1 MELDF
6 GHFDEAEHSPVPTGG
21 RMNGLPS
28 PHSAHCSFYRTR
40 TLQALTNEKKAKKVR
55 FYRNGDRYFKG
66 IVYAVA
72 VERFRTFDALLAD
85 LTRLLS
91 DHIQPAPGGP
101 LSSSPSTNAQRS
113 TTMDELEEGESY
125 VCASENIY
133 KKVDYTKNVNPN
145 WSVNVK
151 ASASQK
157 NLQSLASKQANEA
170 REGKEFVRPKL
181 VTVMRSGVK
190 PRKAVRVLL
199 NKKTAHSFEQVLT
212 DITEAIKLESG
223 VVKKIYTL
231 DGKQV
236 TCLQDFF
243 GDDDVF
249 IACGPEKFR
258 YAQDDFSLDENALYP
273 SGTKPKSAQG
283 AFNNQ
288 EGCRM
293 MKKKGSKSPGPM
305 RRSKSPAE
313 STNGTGSSS
322 QLSTPISKQSPTST
336 PNSPGIHRK
345 QSPTSTPNSP
355 GIHRKQKDLYLPLS
369 LDDDDSLGES
379 M

>member
-6 GHFDEAEHSPVPTGG
+6 GHFDERDKTSRTPRAG
-21 RMNGLPS
+21 RTNGLPS
-28 PHSAHCSFYRTR
+28 PTHSAHCSFYRTR
-40 TLQALTNEKKAKKVR
+40 TLQALTNEKKAKKGVR
-55 FYRNGDRYFKG
+55 FIFTIDGSRK
-66 IVYAVA
+66 IS
-72 VERFRTFDALLAD
+72 AL
-85 LTRLLS
+85 
-91 DHIQPAPGGP
+91 
-101 LSSSPSTNAQRS
+101 
-113 TTMDELEEGESY
+113 DELEEGDSY
-125 VCASENIY
+125 VCASENFF
-133 KKVDYTKNVNPN
+133 KRVDYTKNVNPN

-157 NLQSLASKQANEA
+157 NMQSLAA
-170 REGKEFVRPKL
+170 RAAIEPKEGKDFVRPKL

-223 VVKKIYTL
+223 VVKRIYTL

-258 YAQDDFSLDENALYP
+258 YAQDDFSLDDNECRVMKGAR
-273 SGTKPKSAQG
+273 AQ
-283 AFNNQ
+283 
-288 EGCRM
+288 R
-293 MKKKGSKSPGPM
+293 GSTKSPVQIK
-305 RRSKSPAE
+305 RSKSPAE

-322 QLSTPISKQSPTST
+322 QLSTPISKHSPTST
-336 PNSPGIHRK
+336 PNSPGL
-345 QSPTSTPNSP
+345 NN
-355 GIHRKQKDLYLPLS
+355 KQKDLYLPLS

>member
-6 GHFDEAEHSPVPTGG
+6 GHFDERDKATRAPRGG
-21 RMNGLPS
+21 RLNGLPS
-28 PHSAHCSFYRTR
+28 PTHSAHCSFYRTR

-72 VERFRTFDALLAD
+72 ADRFRTFDALLAD
-85 LTRLLS
+85 LTRSLS
-91 DHIQPAPGGP
+91 DHINLPQGVRFIFTVDGDRKIC
-101 LSSSPSTNAQRS
+101 S
-113 TTMDELEEGESY
+113 MDELEEGESY
-125 VCASENIY
+125 VCASENVY

-151 ASASQK
+151 ASAK
-157 NLQSLASKQANEA
+157 SLLAFGA
-170 REGKEFVRPKL
+170 RGNGGEGKDFVRPKL

-199 NKKTAHSFEQVLT
+199 NKKTAHSFDQVLT

-223 VVKKIYTL
+223 AVKRIYTL

-243 GDDDVF
+243 GEDDVF

-258 YAQDDFSLDENALYP
+258 YAQDDFSLDVNECRVMKA
-273 SGTKPKSAQG
+273 PKSQ
-283 AFNNQ
+283 
-288 EGCRM
+288 R
-293 MKKKGSKSPGPM
+293 GSVKSPGPI
-305 RRSKSPAE
+305 RRMKSPTE

-322 QLSTPISKQSPTST
+322 QISTPVSRKHSPTSPPT
-336 PNSPGIHRK
+336 SPGH
-345 QSPTSTPNSP
+345 NN
-355 GIHRKQKDLYLPLS
+355 KQKDLYLPLS